1 MTKSADKSK
10 REVILDVAADVF
22 ASKGFYRTKMEDIA
36 EKANIGKGTIYEYF
50 SSKNELFKEML
61 LSVADNYL
69 QALKK
74 EIKKGE
80 NIREKLCR
88 IFLLHLEFL
97 DKRRYMMHMMFYQIP
112 PLEKDLWQ
120 AFGQKEKDYYNFLY
134 QIVDE
139 AAQGKE
145 VGSSRVPALV
155 YVISGVSFAL
165 GSKIFFSETEGRPR
179 EKEVEEIV
187 DLILNGAAAKEGG

>member
-22 ASKGFYRTKMEDIA
+22 AANGFYRTKMEDIA

-50 SSKNELFKEML
+50 SGKTELFKEML
-61 LSVADNYL
+61 LSVADSYL
-69 QALKK
+69 QALKE
-74 EIKKGE
+74 EIKRGKD
-80 NIREKLCR
+80 IREKLCN

-134 QIVDE
+134 QIAEE
-139 AAQGKE
+139 AVQRKE
-145 VGSSRVPALV
+145 VCSSRVPALV
-155 YVISGVSFAL
+155 YAISGVLFAL

-187 DLILNGAAAKEGG
+187 DLILNGAAKEGG